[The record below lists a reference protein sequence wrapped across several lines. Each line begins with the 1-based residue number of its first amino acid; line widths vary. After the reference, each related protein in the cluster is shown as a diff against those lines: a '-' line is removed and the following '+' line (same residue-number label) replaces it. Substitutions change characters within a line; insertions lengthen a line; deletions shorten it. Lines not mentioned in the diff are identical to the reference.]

1 MQIGI
6 VGMPYVGKTTVF
18 NALTK
23 SSAETGSYAAHKDAN
38 VSVVKVPDDRLEP
51 LRAIFKPK
59 KLVYAEIEYI
69 DVAGMRKGA
78 VENGSMDARLLARN
92 EVERRSFFSDLRN
105 VDALAHVVR
114 VFEDDKVPH
123 VDGSVYP
130 KRDIENLNMEL
141 ALADL
146 QIIEKRLDRLAKELR
161 TSKDANLIREQELL
175 QKFQSL
181 LESDIP
187 LRETEI
193 SAGEER
199 MVRGYQFLTQKPL
212 LLMLNIGEDQIED
225 SERLL
230 AQFAEYAKKPN
241 TGVIAVCAKIEMEI
255 AQLEDDEEASLFLEE
270 MGLGESAMTRVIHT
284 SYDLLGLITFFTG
297 GDNEVRAWTVPNG
310 TTALAA
316 AGTIHS
322 DMERGFIRA
331 ETIQAEDL
339 IKCGSLAK
347 AREAGLLRLEGK
359 EYVVLEGDFLTIRFS
374 V

>member
-23 SSAETGSYAAHKDAN
+23 SSAETGSYATHKDAN
-38 VSVVKVPDDRLEP
+38 VNVVKVPDDRIEP
-51 LRAIFKPK
+51 LSAIFKPK
-59 KLVYAEIEYI
+59 KNVYAEIEYI

-78 VENGSMDARLLARN
+78 VENGSMDARLLA
-92 EVERRSFFSDLRN
+92 DLRT

-123 VDGSVYP
+123 ADGDVEP
-130 KRDIENLNMEL
+130 ERDIEALNMEL
-141 ALADL
+141 ALSDL
-146 QIIEKRLDRLAKELR
+146 QIIEKRLDRLVRELR

-181 LESDIP
+181 LENDIP

-193 SAGEER
+193 STGEER

-230 AQFAEYAKKPN
+230 AQFSEYTKKPN
-241 TGVIAVCAKIEMEI
+241 TSVIAVCAKIEMEI

-270 MGLGESAMTRVIHT
+270 MGLSESAMTRVIHT
-284 SYDLLGLITFFTG
+284 SYDLLSLITFFTG
-297 GDNEVRAWTVPNG
+297 GDNEVRAWTAKDG
-310 TTALAA
+310 TMSLAA

-339 IKCGSLAK
+339 IQCGSLAK

-359 EYVVLEGDFLTIRFS
+359 EYVVQEGDFLTIRFS